1 MKNRKS
7 AQRLV
12 WGLAL
17 CLLGQYG
24 AVPVYGGEPAN
35 RTQRNG
41 VVTSDIEL
49 DPNDG
54 SIPVPVEMNAN
65 ITASLISVSLPADGF
80 EFTVNPAQEF
90 DISRPSAQITSP
102 DVTVVNHSVVPVK
115 LEIASVPEVEDVKFS
130 DKFSDYVEQSFQLVD
145 RISGVGPPG
154 TAILVL
160 GMENR
165 RYQTSRE
172 FEHYAICPGKT
183 GIYVA
188 EIEAG
193 GQTTLKLYGKVSADF
208 YGSYEFTVRPTLK
221 ISAVQ
226 ANEPADSYRE

>member
-17 CLLGQYG
+17 CLLCQYG
-24 AVPVYGGEPAN
+24 AVPVYGGESAN

-160 GMENR
+160 GTQDRQYGSSED
-165 RYQTSRE
+165 
-172 FEHYAICPGKT
+172 FEHYAICPGRT
-183 GIYVA
+183 GIFVA
-188 EIEAG
+188 EIPAE
-193 GQTTLKLYGKVSADF
+193 QETVIKLYGKVAPDF
-208 YGSYEFTVRPTLK
+208 YGEYEFTVKPTLK
-221 ISAVQ
+221 ISA
-226 ANEPADSYRE
+226 ARAD